1 MSSTWLSVESG
12 EAEATPCRMNRGGRT
27 AESEGAYCLRLRLRL
42 RLTRLTN
49 QQAPQIRYS
58 VSNGARQNGRQTVSI
73 GSRLHLAHG
82 RGVCRGKTAE
92 SELLVLR
99 RRVGSS
105 FAGTCTTMVWWHL
118 YGQHSALVLRVTFIQ
133 RLMQSVWNTCPHTKA
148 STGSEPN
155 SDQQSLHSRI
165 SSVGPPDG
173 GCTWP
178 SAFTASA

>member
-1 MSSTWLSVESG
+1 MSVSDEDSTSS
-12 EAEATPCRMNRGGRT
+12 A
-27 AESEGAYCLRLRLRL
+27 
-42 RLTRLTN
+42 N
-49 QQAPQIRYS
+49 QQAPQIRS
-58 VSNGARQNGRQTVSI
+58 FVSNAVAPSNGRQIVFT

-99 RRVGSS
+99 RRVGSP
-105 FAGTCTTMVWWHL
+105 FAGTCTTMVWWHV
-118 YGQHSALVLRVTFIQ
+118 YGQHSTLVLRVTFIQ

-155 SDQQSLHSRI
+155 SDKQNLHSRI